1 MNIIVKIVV
10 TSLFMMLFQFHG
22 QTQTAIDRQ
31 LAQTY
36 FNQGEYNK
44 ALVYYRDFYATNPN
58 LGNALTLFKC
68 LVATENYKEAEKILK
83 REMRKHPQ
91 SLSIGIELGKMY
103 KDIGDEKQAK
113 KTWDNVVNEVPA
125 TQNDI
130 TRIARKFS
138 EIPEYQY
145 ALKVYEKGKRELD
158 NFYAFNFEIADIY
171 GLMGQTDKMID
182 MYLEMLAYNAGYMQT
197 VQNLLNRNID
207 FDDDIEAME
216 LLRSRLLKFIQ
227 QNPDEPLYS
236 ELLIWLY
243 IQQRDFYG
251 ALAQV
256 KALDRRLNEEGY
268 RVFGLAEMAEG
279 NGFYD
284 VAENGYQYIVKKGA
298 DNPFYLESKL
308 AMLRTK
314 KLVLENDTATKKVDY
329 ELLSQ
334 SYAEFFSDAEFDPRL
349 TMQTKR
355 DWAMLVG
362 QQLGKVDSGLVM
374 LNGIINHPATSTE
387 FKAKCQI
394 DAGDL
399 LVMNNLIW
407 EAAIEYMKAEKAFKY
422 DDIGEQAKF
431 KAAKVYYYSGE
442 FGFAKGML
450 DVLKGSTSRLIAN
463 DALYLSQLITDNT
476 TIDTSEVA
484 MQQFAK
490 ADLFFNQFRYDEAMA
505 VLDTILH
512 EFPAHRLTDDI
523 YFMQYKISMKRM
535 RHKEAESYLNNILTA
550 HSTDILGDDA
560 AFLLGVLYEEKFK
573 DKETAMIY
581 YEQVLT
587 DFPGSLHV
595 VESRKRFRTL
605 RGDQVN

>member
-1 MNIIVKIVV
+1 MV
-10 TSLFMMLFQFHG
+10 LFQYHG
-22 QTQTAIDRQ
+22 QTQTAIDRE

-36 FNQGEYNK
+36 FNRGEYDK
-44 ALVYYRDFYATNPN
+44 ALVYYRDFYSKNPN

-68 LVATENYKEAEKILK
+68 LVAVEEYKEAEKLIK
-83 REMRKHPQ
+83 REMRKHPE
-91 SLSIGIELGKMY
+91 SLSLGIDLGKMY

-113 KTWDNVVNEVPA
+113 KTWDAVVNQVPA

-130 TRIARKFS
+130 TRIARRFS
-138 EIPEYQY
+138 AIPEYEY
-145 ALKVYEKGKRELD
+145 ALKVYEKGKRELE

-182 MYLEMLAYNAGYMQT
+182 MYLEMLSFNPGYMQT

-207 FDDDIEAME
+207 FDDDVEAME

-227 QNPDEPLYS
+227 QNPDQPLYS

-256 KALDRRLNEEGY
+256 KALDRRMNEEGY

-284 VAENGYQYIVKKGA
+284 VAENGYQYVVKKGA

-314 KLVLENDTATKKVDY
+314 KLVLENDTATKKSDY

-334 SYAEFFSDAEFDPRL
+334 SYADFFSDAEFDPRL

-355 DWAMLVG
+355 DWAMLIG
-362 QQLGKVDSGLVM
+362 QQLGQVDSGLVM
-374 LNGIINHPATSTE
+374 LYSIINHPATTDE
-387 FKAKCQI
+387 FKAICQI

-407 EAAIEYMKAEKAFKY
+407 DAAIEYMKAEKAFKY

-431 KAAKVYYYSGE
+431 KAAKIYYYSGE

-484 MQQFAK
+484 MQKFAK
-490 ADLFFNQFRYDEAMA
+490 ADLYFNQFRYDEAMA
-505 VLDTILH
+505 VLDTILN

-535 RHKEAESYLNNILTA
+535 RYKDAETHLNHILDA

-560 AFLLGVLYEEKFK
+560 AFLLGVLYEEKFR
-573 DKETAMIY
+573 DKETAMSY
-581 YEQVLT
+581 YERVLT

-605 RGDQVN
+605 RGDQLP